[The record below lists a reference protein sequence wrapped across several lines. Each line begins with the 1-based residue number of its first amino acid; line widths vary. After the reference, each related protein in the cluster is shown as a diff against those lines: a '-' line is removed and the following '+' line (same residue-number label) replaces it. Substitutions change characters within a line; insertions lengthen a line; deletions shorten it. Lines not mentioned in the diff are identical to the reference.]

1 MNIANKLTLL
11 RIFMIP
17 VFLIFLLPN
26 EIPFLSAWVE
36 AGGDVM
42 HVVFSWIA
50 LAVFVI
56 ASVTDFFDGYI
67 ARKHNMISN
76 FGKFMDPLADKLLV
90 CSALIGLMSLDKLN
104 IWFVLIVIARDFII
118 SGFRLVAAERGVV
131 IAAAMSG
138 KIKTAL
144 QMILIGCLIPV
155 INIPFYAIFVL
166 IFEIIVLILTI
177 YSLLEYIIKNRTVLS
192 DVTSKK

>member
-36 AGGDVM
+36 AGGDVI

-67 ARKHNMISN
+67 ARK
-76 FGKFMDPLADKLLV
+76 
-90 CSALIGLMSLDKLN
+90 
-104 IWFVLIVIARDFII
+104 
-118 SGFRLVAAERGVV
+118 
-131 IAAAMSG
+131 
-138 KIKTAL
+138 
-144 QMILIGCLIPV
+144 
-155 INIPFYAIFVL
+155 
-166 IFEIIVLILTI
+166 
-177 YSLLEYIIKNRTVLS
+177 
-192 DVTSKK
+192 

>member
-11 RIFMIP
+11 RILLIP
-17 VFLIFLLPN
+17 VFLVFLLPN
-26 EIPFLSAWVE
+26 EIPFLSSWVE
-36 AGGDVM
+36 SFGEGVQIL
-42 HVVFSWIA
+42 FSWVA
-50 LAVFVI
+50 LAIFVL
-56 ASVTDFFDGYI
+56 ASVTDFLDGYI
-67 ARKHNMISN
+67 ARKYNMISN

-90 CSALIGLMSLDKLN
+90 CCALIGLMALGKLN

-118 SGFRLVAAERGVV
+118 SGFRLVAVERGVV

-155 INIPFYAIFVL
+155 IRLSFYSYFL
-166 IFEIIVLILTI
+166 MIFEIIVLILTV

-192 DVTSKK
+192 DVDFKK

>member
-17 VFLIFLLPN
+17 VFLVFLLPN